1 MMDKPRKKPG
11 RKPVVIDIDRVEQL
25 AAQGLGPYQ
34 ISRAL
39 GISWDTYN
47 KNKKRSLELSEAIK
61 RGEAKGLARVSNSL
75 FKSANEGNVTA
86 QIFYLKNRDSKSW
99 SDRQEVNH
107 NLNLA
112 EILSSAKTRVI
123 DGKVVEDQ
131 LDSQQVL
138 TKDSLPTKNTS

>member
-1 MMDKPRKKPG
+1 MDKPRKKPG

-99 SDRQEVNH
+99 SDKQEVNH

>member
-1 MMDKPRKKPG
+1 MDKPRKKPG

>member
-1 MMDKPRKKPG
+1 MDKPRKKPG

-112 EILSSAKTRVI
+112 DILDSAKNRVI
-123 DGKVVEDQ
+123 EGKVVTEQ
-131 LDSQQVL
+131 LDSPRVL
-138 TKDSLPTKNTS
+138 TKDALPTKNTG

>member
-123 DGKVVEDQ
+123 DGKVVEDK

>member
-123 DGKVVEDQ
+123 DGKVVKDQ

>member
-86 QIFYLKNRDSKSW
+86 QIFYLKNRDSNSW

>member
-39 GISWDTYN
+39 GVSWDTYN

-131 LDSQQVL
+131 PNSQRVL
-138 TKDSLPTKNTS
+138 SEDSLPTENTS

>member
-1 MMDKPRKKPG
+1 MDKPRKKPG

-47 KNKKRSLELSEAIK
+47 KNKKRSLELFEAIK

-123 DGKVVEDQ
+123 DGKVVEDK

>member
-123 DGKVVEDQ
+123 DGKVVEDK

-138 TKDSLPTKNTS
+138 TKDSLPTENTS